1 MNTGELPNVLIPI
14 TDNIRTILTNENKDI
29 NLKYLQIEYLLDNG
43 LTDVNENNN
52 FIKTT
57 PLMTASIMKY
67 MQICELLIRNGADLN
82 LQNISGNTVLMQSLK
97 HGNLD
102 ITKFLLDHGAD
113 PNIKNRAGQTV
124 LTGARERGYTEIVE
138 LIESHMKRQSA
149 EQKLAFASSLNP
161 RLGYDTPLKHLELGL
176 LESITDKLPHSYDHI
191 IHQRMMDESRIDKL
205 TKARQHSAIMRGMET
220 TTGPFSARGV
230 RYEPSIMEGIS
241 RHLSNMRPNTIA
253 QRNIRLEDEENL
265 RMGDYINTL
274 NQYGSGKKR
283 KRKKKKKKKTK
294 RLESYG
300 ITKEKNIKLE

>member
-67 MQICELLIRNGADLN
+67 IQICELLIRNGADLN
-82 LQNISGNTVLMQSLK
+82 LQNRSGDTVLMQSLK

-113 PNIKNRAGQTV
+113 PNIKNKAGQTV
-124 LTGARERGYTEIVE
+124 LTSARESGYTEIVE

-149 EQKLAFASSLNP
+149 ELKLAFASSLNP
-161 RLGYDTPLKHLELGL
+161 RLGYDTPLKHLLELGL

-230 RYEPSIMEGIS
+230 KYEPSIMEGIG

-265 RMGDYINTL
+265 RMSDYINTL

-283 KRKKKKKKKTK
+283 KKKKKKKTK
-294 RLESYG
+294 RKKK
-300 ITKEKNIKLE
+300 KEKKLKD